1 MRCGRARFLE
11 NWKDR
16 KGSIFGREKEN
27 PFESAVF
34 YHYNRN
40 ETHFQPFF
48 ANLRSFDTEMQDSM
62 QNCKACIQREE
73 LLKGKFNLEKSNIR
87 ESACFSVNKKEGAV
101 KKRKQSIA
109 GETFLVS
116 QRTSP
121 PSATSIGAADRCRSH
136 RLFRST
142 RGAPCAL
149 KAAPATGRPVVSL
162 PPSKKA
168 VWVRQKHAIY
178 LCSAG
183 KEKHA
188 SRRNPSFFVTGDV
201 FFTAP
206 PQCKHA
212 FRISVLQKN
221 CPCLRRNRPFS

>member
-1 MRCGRARFLE
+1 M
-11 NWKDR
+11 
-16 KGSIFGREKEN
+16 
-27 PFESAVF
+27 
-34 YHYNRN
+34 
-40 ETHFQPFF
+40 
-48 ANLRSFDTEMQDSM
+48 
-62 QNCKACIQREE
+62 
-73 LLKGKFNLEKSNIR
+73 
-87 ESACFSVNKKEGAV
+87 

-121 PSATSIGAADRCRSH
+121 PSATSIGAADRCRAH
-136 RLFRST
+136 RLFRLT

-201 FFTAP
+201 FFTAT

-221 CPCLRRNRPFS
+221 CPCLAEKQAVFLTPFSPPIDFLERARGSLLWLPKKAPSQIFYTVVIPARGWARPDRKALPCRGPHGCR